1 MASCRSSRLRF
12 FSRAHW
18 PSTSGRMISTT
29 CLDLAESSPLFG
41 CSDFSL
47 RAMPN
52 MPVPRCAPAEDDGV
66 RGVHQATVT
75 DSARGVVEIR
85 SRQQSPVLAT
95 IGRYPARPA
104 PARCRERRRLTP
116 AVPGGVSAS
125 CLARS
130 LETVYQKTDPI
141 HSDRRPNARKE
152 IVLRLSPL
160 ADLDPAMN

>member
-1 MASCRSSRLRF
+1 MASCRSSRLWF

-52 MPVPRCAPAEDDGV
+52 MPVPRCLPAEDDGV

-95 IGRYPARPA
+95 IGYLSSRAQIEFHGPSTQDTIRINSVFQAYDRPI
-104 PARCRERRRLTP
+104 
-116 AVPGGVSAS
+116 GSFVS
-125 CLARS
+125 
-130 LETVYQKTDPI
+130 K
-141 HSDRRPNARKE
+141 
-152 IVLRLSPL
+152 
-160 ADLDPAMN
+160 

>member
-1 MASCRSSRLRF
+1 MVRLTSTLFTLGPRLRRTLSTASRNCCKSGKLLVPWLVSNSF
-12 FSRAHW
+12 LRLFSRAHW

-52 MPVPRCAPAEDDGV
+52 MPVPRCSPAEDDGV

-104 PARCRERRRLTP
+104 PERRRLTP
-116 AVPGGVSAS
+116 AVPVVWS
-125 CLARS
+125 
-130 LETVYQKTDPI
+130 V
-141 HSDRRPNARKE
+141 
-152 IVLRLSPL
+152 
-160 ADLDPAMN
+160 